1 MADCYFLPFEFPE
14 RAPNRTRRVWI
25 APVSSRQQDAWGT
38 LVAVVHLP
46 DDIANAERTFNELC
60 DLFTSLYYPT
70 SHVPRGKMTP
80 EQLSE
85 SRNIQF
91 EELLQELNST
101 FTNPERF
108 GLGSRGLEE
117 FDILL
122 AVIHSEEILVSNHRR
137 AQAWFLGL
145 LDNEHASEGDR
156 LECLTRAGAKRKE
169 FFSDVTSGSIET
181 GETIIL
187 ATEGFFDIWSP
198 DTVAHLVDTS
208 KSTEELVDVLE
219 QSGNEQEAEGH
230 AALFI
235 LGLNPD
241 EEGTTTDEEIT
252 SQKPTPLPDARALAQ
267 QAVLSVTPLFQS
279 LVHTTKIGARWSIGA
294 SLRSFRWM
302 IDHRHDVPGA
312 LSIGITKTRNALAVI
327 PSMATVCLSFI
338 RTIALLL
345 GLGLSVMI
353 AHKPSQEGFTLALE
367 QERAARLLR
376 IVSSGEPPHA
386 TRWIRHLSVGFII
399 ILLLGAGG
407 LTRFQYD
414 RILVHEQQKQQV
426 IAEKTTQAQ
435 ARLIYGNDTEAKT
448 LLEEAQLLLNQ
459 LPDRSGDPTKS
470 SIAKEVEELSRQL
483 RHEIVLGTPSATVP
497 TSAETMRLG
506 FSNGTLVV
514 ASPVSLSVYDGRAL
528 KTKHIPRT
536 ITLPPTLVKSLD
548 AVEISGSTVLI
559 HDGNRVH
566 KIVLTDK
573 KPTPVTI
580 TLPPGVGSIHTVYNG
595 RLYSTDT
602 KARQLLRLNPAG
614 NGWGTPTIWLD
625 PTSPELPSGITRI
638 GVDGSMFVATATTIS
653 KYFQG
658 KPEGFTTGIEPALKN
673 PRSLVVPDAY
683 PSLFVVDD
691 HNRIIM
697 LEKGEKKDQAGGRTV
712 AQFVKPEWTVLKDV
726 AIDTKSKLI
735 TVLIDGAIEQY
746 ALPTLK

>member
-1 MADCYFLPFEFPE
+1 MADCYFLPFEFPQ

-46 DDIANAERTFNELC
+46 DDIGNAERTFNELC

-70 SHVPRGKMTP
+70 SHVPRGKMTH

-91 EELLQELNST
+91 EELLQELNT
-101 FTNPERF
+101 AFTNPERF

-145 LDNEHASEGDR
+145 LDNEHATEGDR
-156 LECLTRAGAKRKE
+156 LECLTRPGAKRKE

-219 QSGNEQEAEGH
+219 QSGNEQGSESH

-241 EEGTTTDEEIT
+241 EAGSTDDEEDSPQQT
-252 SQKPTPLPDARALAQ
+252 TPLPDARALAQ

-279 LVHTTKIGARWSIGA
+279 LVHSTKVGAHWSLRA

-302 IDHRHDVPGA
+302 VDHRKDVPGA
-312 LSIGITKTRNALAVI
+312 LSTGIVKTRNTLSVI
-327 PSMATVCLSFI
+327 PSLVMGCWSFI

-367 QERAARLLR
+367 QESAARLLR
-376 IVSSGEPPHA
+376 IVSSGENPHA
-386 TRWIRHLSVGFII
+386 TRWVRHLSVGFII

-407 LTRFQYD
+407 LTRLQYD
-414 RILVHEQQKQQV
+414 RILVHEQEKQQV

-448 LLEEAQLLLNQ
+448 LLEEARLLLNQ
-459 LPDRSGDPTKS
+459 LPDRSGDATKS

-483 RHEIVLGTPSATVP
+483 RHEIVFGSPSATVP
-497 TSAETMRLG
+497 TSAETTRLG
-506 FSNGTLVV
+506 FSNGTLVA
-514 ASPVSLSVYDGRAL
+514 ASPTRLSIYDGRAL
-528 KTKHIPRT
+528 KTKNIPRT
-536 ITLPPTLVKSLD
+536 IALPPTLIKSLD
-548 AVEISGSTVLI
+548 AVEVLGSTVLI
-559 HDGNRVH
+559 HDGNRIH

-602 KARQLLRLNPAG
+602 TARQLLRLNPAG
-614 NGWGTPTIWLD
+614 NGWGTPTVWLD
-625 PTSPELPSGITRI
+625 PTSPELPNSITRI
-638 GVDGSMFVATATTIS
+638 GVDGSIFLTTTTTIV

-658 KPEGFTTGIEPALKN
+658 KPEGFTTSIEPVLTN
-673 PRSLVVPDAY
+673 PHSLIVPDAY
-683 PSLFVVDD
+683 PFLFVMDD
-691 HNRIIM
+691 HKRIIVID
-697 LEKGEKKDQAGGRTV
+697 KGEKKDQAGGRTV
-712 AQFVKPEWTVLKDV
+712 AQLVKPEWTVLKDAV
-726 AIDTKSKLI
+726 VDIKNKLI
-735 TVLIDGAIEQY
+735 TVLIDGSIQQY
-746 ALPTLK
+746 PLPTLK